1 MLHSSTL
8 PDTGRNVLRW
18 CQGEV
23 VEKCKDRQ
31 MPTVCMLW
39 DPMPDI
45 AGSEELSETDVIQPP
60 NKWRKEMEGG
70 WRMSVSFTVEDDLD

>member
-1 MLHSSTL
+1 
-8 PDTGRNVLRW
+8 
-18 CQGEV
+18 
-23 VEKCKDRQ
+23 
-31 MPTVCMLW
+31 MLW